1 MGLELLALLYF
12 LSGCNKVET
21 RIVPCEEGKIET
33 KDCGPN
39 SSGTELRTCFEDKWS
54 EWSECN
60 SLDLCVNKPSFP
72 LEFCDLNPR
81 IVADVNECKEKIY
94 FTLGCENG
102 VYTVGLDRNYEDVS
116 SEGEGEGE
124 IIDVSSE
131 GEGEGEIIDV
141 SSEGEGEGEIIDVS
155 SEGEGEGEIID
166 VSSELISPV
175 DAVAKLPSLEGSKV
189 SFIYRNGDSQHLIIR
204 DLETGEVSDRLLD
217 SDVGEVVAL
226 DLDGNASVFTDGL
239 YSFIFSSEIG
249 EVVRLYWGIGGQGV
263 MGSVFDLK
271 AFDGRAVLSGNFVTV
286 NGLRNSSGFAVND
299 YREFVNSVS
308 PIGVGMAPRDFDFEN
323 GKLAYVKVGS
333 GKGLYL
339 LNLFEG
345 GEPIKLDESE
355 FIRSPILNENGLAY
369 LKGVGIQKKVY
380 FVTLDGSEKRE
391 LFSDVDELYD
401 FSGTDILFS
410 KFVDGVRTY
419 FKYDIQNE
427 SLVQFNFGDINCS
440 SLYLRNENLIC
451 GDKIY
456 DRIYSSKI
464 LNPR

>member
-1 MGLELLALLYF
+1 MGLEFLALLYF

-39 SSGTELRTCFEDKWS
+39 DSGTELRTCFEDKWS

-81 IVADVNECKEKIY
+81 IVSDVKECNEKIY
-94 FTLGCENG
+94 VTLGCENG
-102 VYTVGLDRNYEDVS
+102 VYTLGLDRNYDDVP

-124 IIDVSSE
+124 IIDVPF
-131 GEGEGEIIDV
+131 
-141 SSEGEGEGEIIDVS
+141 
-155 SEGEGEGEIID
+155 
-166 VSSELISPV
+166 ELISPV
-175 DAVAKLPSLEGSKV
+175 DAVAKLPSIEGSKV
-189 SFIYRNGDSQHLIIR
+189 SFIYRNEDSQHLIIR
-204 DLETGEVSDRLLD
+204 DLETGEVSERLLN

-226 DLDGNASVFTDGL
+226 DLDGNDPVFTDGL
-239 YSFIFSSEIG
+239 NSFIFSSEID
-249 EVVRLYWGIGGQGV
+249 EIVRLYGGIGGQGV

-271 AFDGRAVLSGNFVTV
+271 AFDGRAVLSGNFVTI
-286 NGLRNSSGFAVND
+286 NELRNSSGFAMND
-299 YREFVNSVS
+299 YREFANSVS
-308 PIGVGMAPRDFDFEN
+308 LIGVGMVPRDFDFEN

-355 FIRSPILNENGLAY
+355 FISSPILNENGLAY

-401 FSGTDILFS
+401 FNGTDILFS
-410 KFVDGVRTY
+410 EFVDGVRTY
-419 FKYDIQNE
+419 FKYNIHNE
-427 SLVQFNFGDINCS
+427 NLVQFNFGDINCS
-440 SLYLRNENLIC
+440 LLYLRNENLIC

>member
-141 SSEGEGEGEIIDVS
+141 SSE
-155 SEGEGEGEIID
+155 
-166 VSSELISPV
+166 LISPF

-249 EVVRLYWGIGGQGV
+249 EIVRLYGGIGGQGV

-271 AFDGRAVLSGNFVTV
+271 AFDGRAVLSGNFVTI
-286 NGLRNSSGFAVND
+286 NELRNSSGFAVND

-369 LKGVGIQKKVY
+369 LKGVVIQKKVY

>member
-102 VYTVGLDRNYEDVS
+102 VYTVGLDRNYE
-116 SEGEGEGE
+116 
-124 IIDVSSE
+124 
-131 GEGEGEIIDV
+131 DV

>member
-1 MGLELLALLYF
+1 MGLEFLALLYF

-21 RIVPCEEGKIET
+21 RIIPCEEGKIET

-39 SSGTELRTCFEDKWS
+39 DSGTELRTCFEDKWS

-81 IVADVNECKEKIY
+81 IVSDVKECNEKIY
-94 FTLGCENG
+94 VTLGCENG
-102 VYTVGLDRNYEDVS
+102 VYTLGLDRNYDDVPS
-116 SEGEGEGE
+116 EGEGEGEIIYVPSEGEGEGE
-124 IIDVSSE
+124 IIDVPSE

-141 SSEGEGEGEIIDVS
+141 PF
-155 SEGEGEGEIID
+155 
-166 VSSELISPV
+166 ELISPV
-175 DAVAKLPSLEGSKV
+175 DAVAKLPSIEGSKV
-189 SFIYRNGDSQHLIIR
+189 SFIYRNEDSQHLIIR
-204 DLETGEVSDRLLD
+204 DLETGEVSERLLN

-226 DLDGNASVFTDGL
+226 DLDGNDPVFTDGL
-239 YSFIFSSEIG
+239 NSFIFSSEID
-249 EVVRLYWGIGGQGV
+249 EIVRLYGGIGGQGV

-271 AFDGRAVLSGNFVTV
+271 AFDGRAVLSGNFVTI
-286 NGLRNSSGFAVND
+286 NELRNSSGFAMND
-299 YREFVNSVS
+299 YREFANSVS
-308 PIGVGMAPRDFDFEN
+308 LIGVGMVPRDFDFEN

-355 FIRSPILNENGLAY
+355 FISSPILNENGLAY

-401 FSGTDILFS
+401 FNGTDILFS
-410 KFVDGVRTY
+410 EFVDGVRTY
-419 FKYDIQNE
+419 FKYNIHNE
-427 SLVQFNFGDINCS
+427 NLVQFNFGDINCS
-440 SLYLRNENLIC
+440 LLYLRNENLIC